1 MVKRKHT
8 HQGLIDMALTITQNG
23 RTNVSGNRL
32 TVSLSAVEG
41 TASWPSGG
49 TVFDATSYVKNP
61 DMVHIE
67 NTGGFVFEYDRANKK
82 IKAYVQ
88 HDPAEET
95 GGANKPLQEAT
106 ALNLTSLTLRVM
118 ITGGRA

>member
-1 MVKRKHT
+1 MTDLVV
-8 HQGLIDMALTITQNG
+8 IQNG

-32 TVSLSAVEG
+32 TVSLSAS
-41 TASWPSGG
+41 TADTTWDAGG
-49 TVFDATSYVKNP
+49 AGFDATSYVANP

-67 NTGGFVFEYDRANKK
+67 NTGGYVFEYDRATKK

-88 HDPAEET
+88 HDPAENT
-95 GGANKPLQEAT
+95 GGANIPLEEAT
-106 ALNLTSLTLRVM
+106 GLNLTGDVAAGTGLIMRIM

>member
-1 MVKRKHT
+1 MTDLVV
-8 HQGLIDMALTITQNG
+8 IQNG

-32 TVSLSAVEG
+32 TVSLSAS
-41 TASWPSGG
+41 TADTTWDAGG
-49 TVFDATSYVKNP
+49 AGFDATSYVANP

-67 NTGGFVFEYDRANKK
+67 NSGGYVFEYDRATKK

-88 HDPAEET
+88 TDPAD
-95 GGANKPLQEAT
+95 GGGDNVALVEAT
-106 ALNLTSLTLRVM
+106 GLDLTTVTIRIM

>member
-1 MVKRKHT
+1 MT
-8 HQGLIDMALTITQNG
+8 TLTVTQAG

-32 TVSLSAVEG
+32 TVSLSAS
-41 TASWPSGG
+41 TADTSWDAGG
-49 TVFDATSYVKNP
+49 ATFDATSYVANP

-67 NTGGFVFEYDRANKK
+67 NTGGYVFEYDRDTKK

-88 HDPAEET
+88 TDPADG
-95 GGANKPLQEAT
+95 GGANVALIEAT
-106 ALNLTSLTLRVM
+106 GLDLSGDVLLGTGLIIRIM

>member
-1 MVKRKHT
+1 MTDLVV
-8 HQGLIDMALTITQNG
+8 IQNG

-32 TVSLSAVEG
+32 TVSLSAS
-41 TASWPSGG
+41 TADTTWDAGG
-49 TVFDATSYVKNP
+49 AGFDATSYVANP

-67 NTGGFVFEYDRANKK
+67 NSGGYVFEYDRATKK

-88 HDPAEET
+88 TDPADG
-95 GGANKPLQEAT
+95 GGANVALIEAT
-106 ALNLTSLTLRVM
+106 GLDLSGDVTEGTGFIMRIM